1 MKAAMI
7 HEQIKAIVGDPLNY
21 VEGGIYQIILIDTD
35 RCYLGR
41 SVCVGGRL
49 FDHVKALLLNKH
61 INVKLQRAWNKYGPE
76 RFSFKVLQQVNGPA
90 MAAAEQHWIDHHQA
104 ASVGFNIVSRAD
116 PFAALDPKDPNV
128 IQYRRAMELIG
139 TALGVAE
146 CARLRSKKRA
156 TLQDCLRFNAFALGV
171 LKGIPEQ
178 MVRDR
183 ITLRMTRR

>member
-1 MKAAMI
+1 
-7 HEQIKAIVGDPLNY
+7 
-21 VEGGIYQIILIDTD
+21 
-35 RCYLGR
+35 
-41 SVCVGGRL
+41 
-49 FDHVKALLLNKH
+49 
-61 INVKLQRAWNKYGPE
+61 
-76 RFSFKVLQQVNGPA
+76 

-171 LKGIPEQ
+171 LKGVPEQ

-183 ITLRMTRR
+183 ITLRIDKALSYANKQIKKSGDASLLP